1 MTLPEP
7 PASPVH
13 APARQPRPPD
23 GPDRL
28 RAACASL
35 GWTARALAMHCRV
48 SSDTG
53 WDWMHGRVLPPERVV
68 VWAEGVAAWLAD
80 NPAPGRS
87 TD

>member
-1 MTLPEP
+1 MTPPEP
-7 PASPVH
+7 PTSPVQTATSH
-13 APARQPRPPD
+13 PRPLD

-68 VWAEGVAAWLAD
+68 VWAEGVARFLEE
-80 NPAPGRS
+80 NPAPGKNS
-87 TD
+87 G